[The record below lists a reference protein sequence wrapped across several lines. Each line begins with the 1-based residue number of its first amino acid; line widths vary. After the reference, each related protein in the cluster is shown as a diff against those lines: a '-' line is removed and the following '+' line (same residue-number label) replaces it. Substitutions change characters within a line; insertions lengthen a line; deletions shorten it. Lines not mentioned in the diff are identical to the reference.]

1 MISRNLVTVPN
12 SPPQPTKVLGVTF
25 PSSVFLCTLCAFSVH
40 YTVYNTD
47 YLITHYTS
55 YDHYGREQQLTNWRS
70 DHSGKVCLP
79 EGYYR
84 LTGQCENTISSAF
97 KKLQS
102 NNPLLLLNLNK
113 FWRLAEGGKR
123 DSWGVIALPPL
134 ATALPNTRS
143 VSKRNTKFRVVHSN
157 SNLWFCYYIIWCVSC
172 ILLYLQVAYSNAWIK
187 LRRRMLPRAGVS
199 FNFTDVLLSFLS

>member
-40 YTVYNTD
+40 YTVYSTD

-55 YDHYGREQQLTNWRS
+55 YDHYGRGQQLTNWRS

-123 DSWGVIALPPL
+123 DSWGVIALSPPWLRPSPTLVQFQSGTRNFVLFTQTLTYDFVITLFDVYHVFYCTCKLPIQMHESSCGEECCPGQGL
-134 ATALPNTRS
+134 ALTLRT
-143 VSKRNTKFRVVHSN
+143 
-157 SNLWFCYYIIWCVSC
+157 YYF
-172 ILLYLQVAYSNAWIK
+172 
-187 LRRRMLPRAGVS
+187 P
-199 FNFTDVLLSFLS
+199 F